1 MIKAISPSS
10 QKIAEKLVI
19 LNERTTGII
28 TRIYNIKKACGDLK
42 SKPKFLSD
50 RSLENALK
58 TITKK
63 FPGLDNRNSSVKTV
77 VQSINAIKQ
86 DIIKALSLYYN
97 TFVDLMD
104 LKDHITE
111 LLTIID
117 ACQLHLNITV
127 NYDLTQLYL
136 NLVCNYVAMMILLS
150 RIEDRKTVPGLYN
163 AAYELQN
170 GVHDTCFPRLGQMIV
185 DYEQPLRKLS
195 EEFVP
200 HSKVLLGAINSLAA
214 VYVRRNLTADKWRAG
229 QILSL
234 VTASNQLLAVAQT
247 DTMPCEYLSLE
258 TMNRWIICKIA
269 NRFFFSLLICHNAI
283 AQPVFCD
290 LWRQGLESGLAITLF
305 RDEVLYIHNVAQTYF
320 DSIKG
325 YNKRVAELKEFVAT
339 AVQHSLQVH
348 SDRRKFLRTA
358 LKELFLIFTD
368 QPGLLAPKVLLVLM
382 ALSFSKDEVDWLM
395 RHSNCWPQKSGNK
408 GRGYEDISDRVL
420 PEMLFYMVELR
431 ELLLRYRSVVQ
442 RYHVQYLA
450 GFDALA
456 LNELLQSIASIPQES
471 SVIFSDFCQAIAEL
485 NVEDLENDSVAYNFQ
500 GLRLDWYR
508 LQAYTSSARFGFCL
522 HDHAKLAQLMNT
534 IVFHLKMIDF
544 LDQIIN
550 ETSDLSSYCFYSVLF
565 EEQFR
570 LCLESPSQSRYVCVF
585 PKLCSHFA
593 NCLHNLCPEERIHI
607 EEKGLSLCNLFLD
620 EIAKETRNVVSTAY
634 EQHRLL
640 SEELL
645 PKTCAKL
652 IANAINKENRKK
664 SNFMTL
670 EKKSFKRSLSPQ
682 HGYPGD
688 ESYRRSREDMTLID
702 KLHFALTELCFAI
715 DYYPQ
720 IVVWEHTFAPR
731 EYLTQHIEAR
741 FNKTVVAMAMYDKD
755 TQEIAKPSELLN
767 SIRTYMDVLQ
777 TLENYVQIDVVR
789 IFNNVLLQQTQHQDC
804 YGEETLTTIYT
815 RWYLEV
821 LLRRVSN
828 YQILYSG
835 HLRTFV
841 SNPMSEVAT
850 SFFPE
855 EYTDYPG
862 LHLNF
867 VVELCA
873 LAEILGAYG
882 MKFLSE
888 RLMWH
893 VAGQISEL
901 KKLVLQNRESLRAM
915 RTNFDRPDRMR
926 ELFRHLT
933 VLLLKL
939 MYFSVTDG
947 NKKHLDAVDNLLQRV
962 TIVGEIVCFRDL
974 LRQGLNEL
982 VSERVPFLVNCMEDF
997 KTTTCSGDK
1006 LDMLPVSEMFSAAG
1020 IKCIVDSDLVNALR
1034 AQKTDDAV
1042 DDDYNVCCLLMVFI
1056 AVSLTRLA
1064 RSENFYH
1071 ATLETHLNNSH
1082 CIPKAVNA
1090 IATALFSIHRR
1101 EDIVDRMK
1109 EFLALA
1115 SSCLLQMDE
1124 ETDRDTL
1131 KNKDTAYIILEQ
1143 IVEESP
1149 FLTNDI
1155 LESCFPYIL
1164 IRCAYRSCYQQAFV
1178 NSINNSVSA

>member
-63 FPGLDNRNSSVKTV
+63 FPGLDNRNSSTV

-258 TMNRWIICKIA
+258 TMNRWII
-269 NRFFFSLLICHNAI
+269 FSLLICHNAI

-485 NVEDLENDSVAYNFQ
+485 NVEDLENDFVAYNFQ

-508 LQAYTSSARFGFCL
+508 LQ
-522 HDHAKLAQLMNT
+522 
-534 IVFHLKMIDF
+534 
-544 LDQIIN
+544 
-550 ETSDLSSYCFYSVLF
+550 
-565 EEQFR
+565 
-570 LCLESPSQSRYVCVF
+570 
-585 PKLCSHFA
+585 
-593 NCLHNLCPEERIHI
+593 RIHI

-620 EIAKETRNVVSTAY
+620 EIAKEARNVVSTAY

-640 SEELL
+640 SDELL

-855 EYTDYPG
+855 EYTDYP
-862 LHLNF
+862 
-867 VVELCA
+867 ELCA

-933 VLLLKL
+933 V
-939 MYFSVTDG
+939 TDG

-962 TIVGEIVCFRDL
+962 TIVGEI
-974 LRQGLNEL
+974 L

-997 KTTTCSGDK
+997 KRTTCSGDK

>member
-28 TRIYNIKKACGDLK
+28 TRIYNIK
-42 SKPKFLSD
+42 
-50 RSLENALK
+50 
-58 TITKK
+58 
-63 FPGLDNRNSSVKTV
+63 KTV

-117 ACQLHLNITV
+117 ACQLHLNI
-127 NYDLTQLYL
+127 
-136 NLVCNYVAMMILLS
+136 
-150 RIEDRKTVPGLYN
+150 
-163 AAYELQN
+163 
-170 GVHDTCFPRLGQMIV
+170 
-185 DYEQPLRKLS
+185 
-195 EEFVP
+195 
-200 HSKVLLGAINSLAA
+200 VLLGAINSLAA

-269 NRFFFSLLICHNAI
+269 NR
-283 AQPVFCD
+283 
-290 LWRQGLESGLAITLF
+290 
-305 RDEVLYIHNVAQTYF
+305 
-320 DSIKG
+320 

-339 AVQHSLQVH
+339 AVQHS
-348 SDRRKFLRTA
+348 
-358 LKELFLIFTD
+358 
-368 QPGLLAPKVLLVLM
+368 
-382 ALSFSKDEVDWLM
+382 
-395 RHSNCWPQKSGNK
+395 
-408 GRGYEDISDRVL
+408 VL

-508 LQAYTSSARFGFCL
+508 LQ
-522 HDHAKLAQLMNT
+522 
-534 IVFHLKMIDF
+534 
-544 LDQIIN
+544 
-550 ETSDLSSYCFYSVLF
+550 
-565 EEQFR
+565 
-570 LCLESPSQSRYVCVF
+570 
-585 PKLCSHFA
+585 
-593 NCLHNLCPEERIHI
+593 RIHI

-815 RWYLEV
+815 RWF
-821 LLRRVSN
+821 LLALHATFLLP
-828 YQILYSG
+828 YIIG

-855 EYTDYPG
+855 EYTDYP
-862 LHLNF
+862 
-867 VVELCA
+867 ELCA

-933 VLLLKL
+933 V
-939 MYFSVTDG
+939 TDG

-962 TIVGEIVCFRDL
+962 TIVGEIVCFH
-974 LRQGLNEL
+974 
-982 VSERVPFLVNCMEDF
+982 
-997 KTTTCSGDK
+997 
-1006 LDMLPVSEMFSAAG
+1006 
-1020 IKCIVDSDLVNALR
+1020 
-1034 AQKTDDAV
+1034 DAV

>member
-63 FPGLDNRNSSVKTV
+63 FPGLDNRNSSVITV

-185 DYEQPLRKLS
+185 DYEQPLKKLS

-247 DTMPCEYLSLE
+247 DT
-258 TMNRWIICKIA
+258 
-269 NRFFFSLLICHNAI
+269 
-283 AQPVFCD
+283 PVFCD

-339 AVQHSLQVH
+339 A
-348 SDRRKFLRTA
+348 
-358 LKELFLIFTD
+358 
-368 QPGLLAPKVLLVLM
+368 PGLLAPKVLLVLM
-382 ALSFSKDEVDWLM
+382 ALSFTKDEVDWLM
-395 RHSNCWPQKSGNK
+395 RHSNCWPQKSGVK
-408 GRGYEDISDRVL
+408 GRGYEDISDRLVL

-508 LQAYTSSARFGFCL
+508 LQAYSSSARFGFCL
-522 HDHAKLAQLMNT
+522 HDHVKLAQLMNT

-664 SNFMTL
+664 SGFMTL
-670 EKKSFKRSLSPQ
+670 EKKGFKRSLSPQ

-741 FNKTVVAMAMYDKD
+741 
-755 TQEIAKPSELLN
+755 P
-767 SIRTYMDVLQ
+767 
-777 TLENYVQIDVVR
+777 
-789 IFNNVLLQQTQHQDC
+789 
-804 YGEETLTTIYT
+804 
-815 RWYLEV
+815 
-821 LLRRVSN
+821 
-828 YQILYSG
+828 
-835 HLRTFV
+835 
-841 SNPMSEVAT
+841 
-850 SFFPE
+850 
-855 EYTDYPG
+855 
-862 LHLNF
+862 
-867 VVELCA
+867 
-873 LAEILGAYG
+873 
-882 MKFLSE
+882 
-888 RLMWH
+888 
-893 VAGQISEL
+893 
-901 KKLVLQNRESLRAM
+901 
-915 RTNFDRPDRMR
+915 
-926 ELFRHLT
+926 
-933 VLLLKL
+933 
-939 MYFSVTDG
+939 
-947 NKKHLDAVDNLLQRV
+947 
-962 TIVGEIVCFRDL
+962 
-974 LRQGLNEL
+974 
-982 VSERVPFLVNCMEDF
+982 
-997 KTTTCSGDK
+997 
-1006 LDMLPVSEMFSAAG
+1006 
-1020 IKCIVDSDLVNALR
+1020 
-1034 AQKTDDAV
+1034 
-1042 DDDYNVCCLLMVFI
+1042 
-1056 AVSLTRLA
+1056 
-1064 RSENFYH
+1064 
-1071 ATLETHLNNSH
+1071 
-1082 CIPKAVNA
+1082 
-1090 IATALFSIHRR
+1090 
-1101 EDIVDRMK
+1101 
-1109 EFLALA
+1109 
-1115 SSCLLQMDE
+1115 
-1124 ETDRDTL
+1124 
-1131 KNKDTAYIILEQ
+1131 
-1143 IVEESP
+1143 
-1149 FLTNDI
+1149 
-1155 LESCFPYIL
+1155 
-1164 IRCAYRSCYQQAFV
+1164 
-1178 NSINNSVSA
+1178 

>member
-63 FPGLDNRNSSVKTV
+63 FPGLDNRNSSVITV

-185 DYEQPLRKLS
+185 DYEQPLKKLS

-258 TMNRWIICKIA
+258 TMNRWII
-269 NRFFFSLLICHNAI
+269 FSLLICHNAI

-382 ALSFSKDEVDWLM
+382 ALSFTKDEVDWLM
-395 RHSNCWPQKSGNK
+395 RHSNCWPQKSGVK

-508 LQAYTSSARFGFCL
+508 LQAYSSSARFGFCL
-522 HDHAKLAQLMNT
+522 HDHVKLAQLMNT

-593 NCLHNLCPEERIHI
+593 NCLHSLCPEERIHI

-664 SNFMTL
+664 SGFMTL
-670 EKKSFKRSLSPQ
+670 EKKGFKRSLSPQ

-841 SNPMSEVAT
+841 SNPMSEIAT

-855 EYTDYPG
+855 EYTDYP
-862 LHLNF
+862 
-867 VVELCA
+867 ELCA

-933 VLLLKL
+933 V
-939 MYFSVTDG
+939 TDG

-997 KTTTCSGDK
+997 KRTTCSGDK

-1115 SSCLLQMDE
+1115 SSCLLQMEE

-1149 FLTNDI
+1149 FLTNDV

-1178 NSINNSVSA
+1178 NSISNNVSA

>member
-1 MIKAISPSS
+1 
-10 QKIAEKLVI
+10 
-19 LNERTTGII
+19 
-28 TRIYNIKKACGDLK
+28 
-42 SKPKFLSD
+42 
-50 RSLENALK
+50 LEN
-58 TITKK
+58 
-63 FPGLDNRNSSVKTV
+63 
-77 VQSINAIKQ
+77 
-86 DIIKALSLYYN
+86 
-97 TFVDLMD
+97 
-104 LKDHITE
+104 
-111 LLTIID
+111 
-117 ACQLHLNITV
+117 
-127 NYDLTQLYL
+127 
-136 NLVCNYVAMMILLS
+136 
-150 RIEDRKTVPGLYN
+150 
-163 AAYELQN
+163 
-170 GVHDTCFPRLGQMIV
+170 
-185 DYEQPLRKLS
+185 
-195 EEFVP
+195 
-200 HSKVLLGAINSLAA
+200 
-214 VYVRRNLTADKWRAG
+214 
-229 QILSL
+229 
-234 VTASNQLLAVAQT
+234 
-247 DTMPCEYLSLE
+247 
-258 TMNRWIICKIA
+258 
-269 NRFFFSLLICHNAI
+269 
-283 AQPVFCD
+283 
-290 LWRQGLESGLAITLF
+290 
-305 RDEVLYIHNVAQTYF
+305 
-320 DSIKG
+320 
-325 YNKRVAELKEFVAT
+325 
-339 AVQHSLQVH
+339 
-348 SDRRKFLRTA
+348 
-358 LKELFLIFTD
+358 LIF
-368 QPGLLAPKVLLVLM
+368 
-382 ALSFSKDEVDWLM
+382 
-395 RHSNCWPQKSGNK
+395 
-408 GRGYEDISDRVL
+408 RVL

-508 LQAYTSSARFGFCL
+508 LQAYSSSARFGFCL
-522 HDHAKLAQLMNT
+522 HDHVKLAQLMNT

-664 SNFMTL
+664 SGFMTL
-670 EKKSFKRSLSPQ
+670 EKKGFKRSLSPQ

-777 TLENYVQIDVVR
+777 TLENYVQIDV
-789 IFNNVLLQQTQHQDC
+789 QTQHQDC
-804 YGEETLTTIYT
+804 YGEET
-815 RWYLEV
+815 YLEV

-841 SNPMSEVAT
+841 SNPMSEIAT

-855 EYTDYPG
+855 EYTDYP
-862 LHLNF
+862 
-867 VVELCA
+867 ELCA

-933 VLLLKL
+933 V
-939 MYFSVTDG
+939 TDG

-997 KTTTCSGDK
+997 KRTTCSGDK

-1020 IKCIVDSDLVNALR
+1020 IKCIVDSDLMMRLMTTTTFV
-1034 AQKTDDAV
+1034 
-1042 DDDYNVCCLLMVFI
+1042 VC
-1056 AVSLTRLA
+1056 
-1064 RSENFYH
+1064 
-1071 ATLETHLNNSH
+1071 
-1082 CIPKAVNA
+1082 
-1090 IATALFSIHRR
+1090 
-1101 EDIVDRMK
+1101 
-1109 EFLALA
+1109 
-1115 SSCLLQMDE
+1115 
-1124 ETDRDTL
+1124 
-1131 KNKDTAYIILEQ
+1131 
-1143 IVEESP
+1143 
-1149 FLTNDI
+1149 
-1155 LESCFPYIL
+1155 
-1164 IRCAYRSCYQQAFV
+1164 
-1178 NSINNSVSA
+1178 

>member
-1 MIKAISPSS
+1 MQIVAVVAAKYCCRKQIFYILTIFGTPYGMFMTFFTILLFLYFMILTYAISPSS

-77 VQSINAIKQ
+77 VQSITAIKQ

-269 NRFFFSLLICHNAI
+269 NSLLICHNAI

-550 ETSDLSSYCFYSVLF
+550 ETSDLSSYCFYSNNFDCVLN
-565 EEQFR
+565 R
-570 LCLESPSQSRYVCVF
+570 LHSRDMFAFFQSYVHI
-585 PKLCSHFA
+585 LRT
-593 NCLHNLCPEERIHI
+593 RIHI

-804 YGEETLTTIYT
+804 YGEET
-815 RWYLEV
+815 YLEV

-855 EYTDYPG
+855 EYTDYP
-862 LHLNF
+862 
-867 VVELCA
+867 ELCA

-933 VLLLKL
+933 V
-939 MYFSVTDG
+939 TDG

-997 KTTTCSGDK
+997 KRTTCSGDK

-1178 NSINNSVSA
+1178 NSINNSN

>member
-63 FPGLDNRNSSVKTV
+63 FPGLDNRNSSTV

-185 DYEQPLRKLS
+185 DYEQPLKKLS

-258 TMNRWIICKIA
+258 TMNRWII
-269 NRFFFSLLICHNAI
+269 FSLLICHNAI

-382 ALSFSKDEVDWLM
+382 ALSFTKDEVDWLM
-395 RHSNCWPQKSGNK
+395 RHSNCWPQKSGVK

-508 LQAYTSSARFGFCL
+508 LQAYSSSARFGFCL
-522 HDHAKLAQLMNT
+522 HDHVKLAQLMNT

-664 SNFMTL
+664 SGFMTL
-670 EKKSFKRSLSPQ
+670 EKKGFKRSLSPQ

-777 TLENYVQIDVVR
+777 TLENYVQIDV
-789 IFNNVLLQQTQHQDC
+789 QTQHQDC
-804 YGEETLTTIYT
+804 YGEET
-815 RWYLEV
+815 
-821 LLRRVSN
+821 
-828 YQILYSG
+828 G

-841 SNPMSEVAT
+841 SNPMSEIAT

-855 EYTDYPG
+855 EYTDYP
-862 LHLNF
+862 
-867 VVELCA
+867 ELCA

-933 VLLLKL
+933 V
-939 MYFSVTDG
+939 TDG

-962 TIVGEIVCFRDL
+962 TIVGEIMMRL
-974 LRQGLNEL
+974 
-982 VSERVPFLVNCMEDF
+982 M
-997 KTTTCSGDK
+997 TTTTF
-1006 LDMLPVSEMFSAAG
+1006 V
-1020 IKCIVDSDLVNALR
+1020 
-1034 AQKTDDAV
+1034 
-1042 DDDYNVCCLLMVFI
+1042 VC
-1056 AVSLTRLA
+1056 
-1064 RSENFYH
+1064 
-1071 ATLETHLNNSH
+1071 
-1082 CIPKAVNA
+1082 
-1090 IATALFSIHRR
+1090 
-1101 EDIVDRMK
+1101 
-1109 EFLALA
+1109 
-1115 SSCLLQMDE
+1115 
-1124 ETDRDTL
+1124 
-1131 KNKDTAYIILEQ
+1131 
-1143 IVEESP
+1143 
-1149 FLTNDI
+1149 
-1155 LESCFPYIL
+1155 
-1164 IRCAYRSCYQQAFV
+1164 
-1178 NSINNSVSA
+1178 

>member
-1 MIKAISPSS
+1 MQIVAVVAAKYCCRKQIFYILTIFGTPYGMFMTFFTILLFLYFMILTYAISPSS

-28 TRIYNIKKACGDLK
+28 TRIYNIKK
-42 SKPKFLSD
+42 
-50 RSLENALK
+50 
-58 TITKK
+58 
-63 FPGLDNRNSSVKTV
+63 TV
-77 VQSINAIKQ
+77 VQSITAIKQ

-117 ACQLHLNITV
+117 ACQLHLNI
-127 NYDLTQLYL
+127 
-136 NLVCNYVAMMILLS
+136 
-150 RIEDRKTVPGLYN
+150 
-163 AAYELQN
+163 
-170 GVHDTCFPRLGQMIV
+170 
-185 DYEQPLRKLS
+185 
-195 EEFVP
+195 
-200 HSKVLLGAINSLAA
+200 VLLGAINSLAA

-269 NRFFFSLLICHNAI
+269 NR
-283 AQPVFCD
+283 
-290 LWRQGLESGLAITLF
+290 
-305 RDEVLYIHNVAQTYF
+305 
-320 DSIKG
+320 

-339 AVQHSLQVH
+339 AVQHS
-348 SDRRKFLRTA
+348 
-358 LKELFLIFTD
+358 
-368 QPGLLAPKVLLVLM
+368 
-382 ALSFSKDEVDWLM
+382 
-395 RHSNCWPQKSGNK
+395 
-408 GRGYEDISDRVL
+408 VL

-508 LQAYTSSARFGFCL
+508 LQ
-522 HDHAKLAQLMNT
+522 
-534 IVFHLKMIDF
+534 
-544 LDQIIN
+544 
-550 ETSDLSSYCFYSVLF
+550 
-565 EEQFR
+565 
-570 LCLESPSQSRYVCVF
+570 
-585 PKLCSHFA
+585 
-593 NCLHNLCPEERIHI
+593 RIHI

-804 YGEETLTTIYT
+804 YGEET
-815 RWYLEV
+815 YLEV

-855 EYTDYPG
+855 EYTDYP
-862 LHLNF
+862 
-867 VVELCA
+867 ELCA

-933 VLLLKL
+933 V
-939 MYFSVTDG
+939 TDG

-997 KTTTCSGDK
+997 KRTTCSGDK

-1178 NSINNSVSA
+1178 NSINNSN

>member
-28 TRIYNIKKACGDLK
+28 TRIYNIK
-42 SKPKFLSD
+42 
-50 RSLENALK
+50 
-58 TITKK
+58 
-63 FPGLDNRNSSVKTV
+63 KTV

-117 ACQLHLNITV
+117 ACQLHLNI
-127 NYDLTQLYL
+127 
-136 NLVCNYVAMMILLS
+136 
-150 RIEDRKTVPGLYN
+150 
-163 AAYELQN
+163 
-170 GVHDTCFPRLGQMIV
+170 
-185 DYEQPLRKLS
+185 
-195 EEFVP
+195 
-200 HSKVLLGAINSLAA
+200 VLLGAINSLAA

-258 TMNRWIICKIA
+258 TMNRWIICKIVC
-269 NRFFFSLLICHNAI
+269 R
-283 AQPVFCD
+283 
-290 LWRQGLESGLAITLF
+290 
-305 RDEVLYIHNVAQTYF
+305 
-320 DSIKG
+320 

-339 AVQHSLQVH
+339 AVQHS
-348 SDRRKFLRTA
+348 
-358 LKELFLIFTD
+358 
-368 QPGLLAPKVLLVLM
+368 
-382 ALSFSKDEVDWLM
+382 
-395 RHSNCWPQKSGNK
+395 
-408 GRGYEDISDRVL
+408 VL

-508 LQAYTSSARFGFCL
+508 LQ
-522 HDHAKLAQLMNT
+522 
-534 IVFHLKMIDF
+534 
-544 LDQIIN
+544 
-550 ETSDLSSYCFYSVLF
+550 
-565 EEQFR
+565 
-570 LCLESPSQSRYVCVF
+570 
-585 PKLCSHFA
+585 
-593 NCLHNLCPEERIHI
+593 RIHI

-664 SNFMTL
+664 SGFMTL
-670 EKKSFKRSLSPQ
+670 EKKGFKRSLSPQ

-777 TLENYVQIDVVR
+777 TLENYVQIDVV
-789 IFNNVLLQQTQHQDC
+789 F
-804 YGEETLTTIYT
+804 GSTI
-815 RWYLEV
+815 
-821 LLRRVSN
+821 
-828 YQILYSG
+828 
-835 HLRTFV
+835 
-841 SNPMSEVAT
+841 T
-850 SFFPE
+850 S
-855 EYTDYPG
+855 
-862 LHLNF
+862 
-867 VVELCA
+867 ELCA

-933 VLLLKL
+933 V
-939 MYFSVTDG
+939 TDG

-997 KTTTCSGDK
+997 KRTTCSGDK

-1020 IKCIVDSDLVNALR
+1020 IKCIVDSDLMMRLMTTTTFV
-1034 AQKTDDAV
+1034 
-1042 DDDYNVCCLLMVFI
+1042 VC
-1056 AVSLTRLA
+1056 
-1064 RSENFYH
+1064 
-1071 ATLETHLNNSH
+1071 
-1082 CIPKAVNA
+1082 
-1090 IATALFSIHRR
+1090 
-1101 EDIVDRMK
+1101 
-1109 EFLALA
+1109 
-1115 SSCLLQMDE
+1115 
-1124 ETDRDTL
+1124 
-1131 KNKDTAYIILEQ
+1131 
-1143 IVEESP
+1143 
-1149 FLTNDI
+1149 
-1155 LESCFPYIL
+1155 
-1164 IRCAYRSCYQQAFV
+1164 
-1178 NSINNSVSA
+1178 

>member
-1 MIKAISPSS
+1 MQIVAVVAAKYCCRKQIFYILTIFGTPYGMFMTFFTILLFLYFMILTYAISPSS

-77 VQSINAIKQ
+77 VQSITAIKQ

-269 NRFFFSLLICHNAI
+269 NSLLICHNAI

-550 ETSDLSSYCFYSVLF
+550 ETSDLSSYCFYSNNFDCVLN
-565 EEQFR
+565 R
-570 LCLESPSQSRYVCVF
+570 LHSRDMFAFFQSYVHI
-585 PKLCSHFA
+585 LRT
-593 NCLHNLCPEERIHI
+593 RIHI

-804 YGEETLTTIYT
+804 YGEET
-815 RWYLEV
+815 
-821 LLRRVSN
+821 
-828 YQILYSG
+828 G

-855 EYTDYPG
+855 EYTDYP
-862 LHLNF
+862 
-867 VVELCA
+867 ELCA

-933 VLLLKL
+933 V
-939 MYFSVTDG
+939 TDG

-962 TIVGEIVCFRDL
+962 TIVGEIVCFH
-974 LRQGLNEL
+974 
-982 VSERVPFLVNCMEDF
+982 
-997 KTTTCSGDK
+997 
-1006 LDMLPVSEMFSAAG
+1006 
-1020 IKCIVDSDLVNALR
+1020 
-1034 AQKTDDAV
+1034 DAV

-1178 NSINNSVSA
+1178 NSINNSN